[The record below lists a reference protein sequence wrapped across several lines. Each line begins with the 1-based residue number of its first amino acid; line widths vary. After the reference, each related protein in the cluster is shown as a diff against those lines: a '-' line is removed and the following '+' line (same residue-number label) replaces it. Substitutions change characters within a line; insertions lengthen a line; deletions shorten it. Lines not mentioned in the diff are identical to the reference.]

1 MDTETIWI
9 SIIVPLVI
17 GPLCIFLK
25 SIYDRFNKKVDDRI
39 LNNYTES
46 LNRVSD
52 KLKKFYWPVYLH
64 LLCIYQFNFNIP
76 LEDKELSSS
85 GSSTSSS
92 GSSCNSDNGDS
103 SKQKFVKYTKKKLRK
118 CKGVY
123 KNKQNKIVKCRKYVP
138 NNSFEFCRKCRWRE
152 PNIDLNSSNN
162 LNSNLKKQKIDIKN
176 EIKIQIPIDLDGE
189 SDTDKNIENEIKDLS
204 ITGSGIGIVKKL
216 STIQTKI
223 DEKTMNL
230 LKDIIN
236 KSHGKLVNIIESEIS
251 TAEPNSKLGKQLVL
265 FIKYSKIRDIINLT
279 DIDYKIK
286 HFGVKDNTNKLLSLV
301 EIKLFDLQKE
311 YNILLRKGPYEYDTS
326 DSSDSE

>member
-25 SIYDRFNKKVDDRI
+25 TIYDRFNKKYDDRK

-92 GSSCNSDNGDS
+92 GSSCNSDDEKRDNKD
-103 SKQKFVKYTKKKLRK
+103 KFVRFTKKKLRK

-123 KNKQNKIVKCRKYVP
+123 KNKQNNIVKCKKYVP

-152 PNIDLNSSNN
+152 PNIDLISSSN
-162 LNSNLKKQKIDIKN
+162 LNKQKIDIKN
-176 EIKIQIPIDLDGE
+176 EIKIQIPIDLDSE
-189 SDTDKNIENEIKDLS
+189 SNTDKNIKNEIKDLS

-223 DEKTMNL
+223 DENTMNL
-230 LKDIIN
+230 LKGIIN

-311 YNILLRKGPYEYDTS
+311 YNILLKKGPYEYDTS